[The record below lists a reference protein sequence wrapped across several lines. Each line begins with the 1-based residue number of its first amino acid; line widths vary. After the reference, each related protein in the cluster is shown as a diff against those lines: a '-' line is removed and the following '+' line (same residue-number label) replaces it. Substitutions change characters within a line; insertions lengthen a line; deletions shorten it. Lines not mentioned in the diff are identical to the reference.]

1 MGKRCFFL
9 ILFLLFTVIAG
20 ISAQTR
26 EYVPYVSGISVEAR
40 NNLIRLTWV
49 DSPDARGPVFI
60 FRSTRPF
67 SGIIPANIRPVIVR
81 YGEQYFVDDIDD
93 MENLYYFVAA
103 SDASGQRFDIILPW
117 INSISLIIP
126 QMQEDTSVTGLTVP
140 QEAAESIHNITAVQ
154 DGERVII
161 TFIASEMDLE
171 RNAILYRST
180 NPIQQPQDLLNAVIV
195 QSAIR
200 SPFVDFPVPGL
211 SWFYAII
218 YEDEIS
224 SGNMGIRPGINATV
238 SAVTIYSDQNQERSL
253 RPIPLPILTLR
264 NTLPDNFFIAD
275 IPGEIPLSIESRNM
289 LRGTQMPVKVPLEL
303 RRPRIFSVDLVA
315 PTGGEE
321 SALFQIIM
329 EYFVKFEWEN
339 SRVSLQHYLSL
350 PRSREIEARA
360 RFYLGQSLYY
370 TGNYR
375 EALME
380 FLSFRSFHLAEANTW
395 IEAVLAAMVY

>member
-1 MGKRCFFL
+1 M

-380 FLSFRSFHLAEANTW
+380 FLSFRSFHLVEANTW